1 MRDFW
6 MLAGGTE
13 SKHPLWEYSI
23 LSIPFTLDFWNG
35 SGGHLQLS
43 VCGTVDLAFSPEDKR
58 HLTVQLKKRN
68 GGGVGQAI
76 AWQKWLKGVA
86 MRLYLC

>member
-23 LSIPFTLDFWNG
+23 LSIPFIPFTLDFWNG
-35 SGGHLQLS
+35 SGVHYFF
-43 VCGTVDLAFSPEDKR
+43 CF
-58 HLTVQLKKRN
+58 
-68 GGGVGQAI
+68 
-76 AWQKWLKGVA
+76 
-86 MRLYLC
+86 